1 MSEPAFI
8 VDAVRTPRGR
18 GNDKGA
24 LRGVKPVELL
34 AQALR
39 AVVQR
44 PGVDAALVADAVIG
58 CVTQTGEQ
66 GSHVGKLAA
75 LAAGWPDTVPALTI
89 NRYCA
94 SGLSAVGY
102 AALQALASD
111 GLAVGGGVESMS
123 RVPMASDAGAL
134 THDADLARALRL
146 VPIGLAADAVATM
159 EGFSRADCDAIALA
173 SQQRAVHARDAGW
186 LRCLVPVV
194 DDDGRTLLTVD
205 ETPRASTTTA
215 TLSELPPAFAGL
227 GAKTGLDTWL
237 AQHLGVRAIAHVHT
251 AGNAPAMADGA
262 SAVLL
267 ASPGAV
273 RRLGLKPRARLVAVA
288 EVAVDRTLAL
298 TGAVDATRAVLA
310 RAGLGVAD
318 VDLFEVNES
327 FAALMLH
334 YMRHV
339 GVPHERLNV
348 VGGAIALGHAMG
360 STGSALLGTA
370 LDELERRGAR
380 RAVVAACGAAG
391 LAAAALIERAT

>member
-1 MSEPAFI
+1 MSESALI
-8 VDAVRTPRGR
+8 IDAVRTPRGR
-18 GNDKGA
+18 GSDKGA
-24 LRGVKPVELL
+24 LRGVQPVELL

-39 AVVQR
+39 AIVQR
-44 PGVDAALVADAVIG
+44 TGVDPARIADAVIG

-66 GSHVGKLAA
+66 GSHVGRLGA
-75 LAAGWPDTVPALTI
+75 LAAGWPDTVPALTV

-111 GLAVGGGVESMS
+111 GVAVGGGVESMS
-123 RVPMASDAGAL
+123 RVPMASDAGPL
-134 THDADLARALRL
+134 THDAELARSLRL

-186 LRCLVPVV
+186 LRSVVPVEV
-194 DDDGRTLLTVD
+194 DGRTLLAAD
-205 ETPRASTTTA
+205 ETPRASTTA
-215 TLSELPPAFAGL
+215 QTLADLQPAFAGL
-227 GAKTGLDTWL
+227 GAKTGLDGWL
-237 AQHLGVRAIAHVHT
+237 AQHLGLARIEHVHT

-273 RRLGLKPRARLVAVA
+273 RRLGLKPRARLVALA

-310 RAGLGVAD
+310 RTGLGVAD

-334 YMRHV
+334 FMRHL

-348 VGGAIALGHAMG
+348 NGGAIALGHAMG

-370 LDELERRGAR
+370 LDELERRGAT

-391 LAAAALIERAT
+391 LAAAALIERMD